1 MTMTYQNLNKP
12 HLQPSG
18 RLSKKSLWPF
28 QKTWTLL
35 NGYPDN
41 AHSELISTH
50 ISGAEVFGSC
60 LSDYLLGKL
69 GCDLHDAR

>member
-1 MTMTYQNLNKP
+1 MGDFLKIFVAFSENL
-12 HLQPSG
+12 
-18 RLSKKSLWPF
+18 
-28 QKTWTLL
+28 
-35 NGYPDN
+35 N

>member
-1 MTMTYQNLNKP
+1 MKERSHVSLEFKELVKTQRYTMMV
-12 HLQPSG
+12 
-18 RLSKKSLWPF
+18 
-28 QKTWTLL
+28 
-35 NGYPDN
+35 N

>member
-1 MTMTYQNLNKP
+1 MGLPKNLYGLFRKP
-12 HLQPSG
+12 G
-18 RLSKKSLWPF
+18 RYLM
-28 QKTWTLL
+28 
-35 NGYPDN
+35 NN

>member
-1 MTMTYQNLNKP
+1 MTMTFQNLNPPSAKWETLEKNLYGLFRKP
-12 HLQPSG
+12 GLY
-18 RLSKKSLWPF
+18 LM
-28 QKTWTLL
+28 
-35 NGYPDN
+35 DN